1 MIEVKNLNVDFIVNN
16 ESVHVLNNVSLSI
29 GKNEVVALIGETGCG
44 KSVLGSAI
52 LKILPENALVNGSI
66 KYEGREI
73 LALGEKEM
81 QEIRGRKIASVP
93 QSPSTS
99 LDPLMKVGSQVAECI
114 SFGNVISKAG
124 KRNIARQVMSAF
136 KKLRLPREK
145 DIPVH

>member
-66 KYEGREI
+66 MYEGREM

-81 QEIRGRKIASVP
+81 
-93 QSPSTS
+93 
-99 LDPLMKVGSQVAECI
+99 
-114 SFGNVISKAG
+114 
-124 KRNIARQVMSAF
+124 
-136 KKLRLPREK
+136 
-145 DIPVH
+145 